1 MKIRAIC
8 KFYVSQVKPH
18 FEMYITP
25 LNIDPEKPALPI
37 SHPFIYSV
45 YLAKLLGSFI
55 TLGEANDT
63 WALNEGVLSEQAFLE
78 LTYANHMEW
87 EAMVFKAMENTR
99 RGLVCCV
106 FETTDSIQHMFMR
119 YLDKGHPALRPGQNA
134 MSSKVIEDLYTRMD
148 DLVGRVRAKL
158 DSRSV
163 LIVMSDHGFK
173 SFRRGVNINSW
184 LWKNGYLALKD
195 GKNESGEWFKD
206 VDWEKTKAYALGL
219 GGLYLNLKGREAKGT
234 VAPGKEAEAL
244 KDELVR
250 KLGGLNDVGK
260 NATAVNQAYDTD
272 KIYAGPYKGNAPDLI
287 IGYAEGYR
295 ASWDSVTGKVNDV
308 IFDDN
313 IKAWSGDHCID
324 PKVVPGVLFSS
335 LRLKEAN
342 PSIMDIAPTVLE
354 LFGLKPPAHMDGK
367 TLIDAADPFQTTGKR
382 T

>member
-1 MKIRAIC
+1 
-8 KFYVSQVKPH
+8 
-18 FEMYITP
+18 
-25 LNIDPEKPALPI
+25 
-37 SHPFIYSV
+37 
-45 YLAKLLGSFI
+45 
-55 TLGEANDT
+55 
-63 WALNEGVLSEQAFLE
+63 
-78 LTYANHMEW
+78 
-87 EAMVFKAMENTR
+87 
-99 RGLVCCV
+99 
-106 FETTDSIQHMFMR
+106 MFMR

-134 MSSKVIEDLYTRMD
+134 MSPKVIEDLYTRMD

-195 GKNESGEWFKD
+195 GKSESGEWFKD
-206 VDWEKTKAYALGL
+206 VDWDKTKAYALGL

-234 VAPGKEAEAL
+234 VAPGQEAGAL

-250 KLGGLNDVGK
+250 KLSGLNDGVK
-260 NATAVNQAYDTD
+260 NATAVNEAYDTER
-272 KIYAGPYKGNAPDLI
+272 IYAGPYKGNAPDLI

-295 ASWDSVTGKVNDV
+295 ASWDSVTGKVNDI

-324 PKVVPGVLFSS
+324 PKVVPGVLFSNLK
-335 LRLKEAN
+335 LRETS

-367 TLIDAADPFQTTGKR
+367 TLIDAADPFQTAGKR